1 MPNTEQTAILT
12 SDGQVKAGPGY
23 VYWVLVSVV
32 ATGGAWQLNDSTDDG
47 GTDIVSGVAAA
58 NTQTF
63 LDFSGFPIRFGTGI
77 FADIPGS
84 NITLT
89 VGYA

>member
-1 MPNTEQTAILT
+1 MPNTEHTAILT
-12 SDGQVKAGPGY
+12 SDGEVKGGPGY

-77 FADIPGS
+77 YADIPGS

>member
-1 MPNTEQTAILT
+1 MPNTEHTAILT
-12 SDGQVKAGPGY
+12 SDGEVKGGPGY

-47 GTDIVSGVAAA
+47 GTDKVSGVAAA

-77 FADIPGS
+77 YADIPGS

>member
-1 MPNTEQTAILT
+1 MPNTEHTAILT

-32 ATGGAWQLNDSTDDG
+32 ATGGAWELNDSTADG
-47 GTDIVSGVAAA
+47 GTDKVSGIAAA